1 MLITVK
7 HKPYNSNF
15 EFFSKRIL
23 KKNPNLIFFAPG
35 GGGGGGWRRGGERER
50 ERGGGAGSAA
60 GGQTGKRYS
69 LYIIIYKISSS

>member
-35 GGGGGGWRRGGERER
+35 GGGGGGGGEGARERER
-50 ERGGGAGSAA
+50 EGGGR
-60 GGQTGKRYS
+60 GQQQAVRLEKGIP
-69 LYIIIYKISSS
+69 YI